1 MHAHVHTQTRINIVV
16 GMLCRVQVAA
26 LTRLVLSH
34 LILSQLMGKLSWAKI
49 LFHRIFHRYRGWLWA
64 EVERFQGDDTQLLL
78 QVIAAVNTRV
88 KTLPSVLRRKK
99 PQGFFFYQPKVKKW
113 KSEHVVGVHHSSC
126 WQVLQTRLISFTC
139 QFPLGHLSRLQ
150 SLIFRNYSALYTS
163 W

>member
-99 PQGFFFYQPKVKKW
+99 PQGFFFINRRS
-113 KSEHVVGVHHSSC
+113 KSGSLSMWSVSITALAGRSC
-126 WQVLQTRLISFTC
+126 K
-139 QFPLGHLSRLQ
+139 PG
-150 SLIFRNYSALYTS
+150 
-163 W
+163 